1 MMAKIIAF
9 SGSYSRGSKTFGLLD
24 AIAQRISARYA
35 IEVIH
40 YDMQALG
47 PSLGRA
53 WRQDELDSTA
63 RSIIE
68 DISNAAALIVGV
80 PVYKGSYP
88 GLFKHFIDLIEPE
101 QLEAKPVILS
111 ASGGGDRHALVVEH
125 QLRPLFGFF
134 MAHTLPTA
142 LYAAARDYDAGDRI
156 ISPELLARI
165 DKAVEQLAPFLRPH
179 ALNGA
184 GHGGQFRH
192 SRAGVIAHAQQS
204 TGEHDEYRRAVA

>member
-1 MMAKIIAF
+1 MTKIIAF

-24 AIAQRISARYA
+24 AIAHRVSARYA
-35 IEVIH
+35 IEVVH

-53 WRQDELDSTA
+53 WRQEELDNTA
-63 RSIIE
+63 RAIIE
-68 DISNAAALIVGV
+68 QISAASALIIGV

-88 GLFKHFIDLIEPE
+88 GLFKHFIDLIEPA
-101 QLEAKPVILS
+101 QLEAKPVILA

-142 LYAAARDYDAGDRI
+142 LYAAARDYDQNSRI
-156 ISPELLARI
+156 ISPELLDRI
-165 DKAVEQLAPFLRPH
+165 DKSVDQLAPFLRPH

-184 GHGGQFRH
+184 HFNYPH
-192 SRAGVIAHAQQS
+192 MDGVAHAVQS
-204 TGEHDEYRRAVA
+204 TGEYDEYRHAVA

>member
-1 MMAKIIAF
+1 MTKIIAF

-24 AIAQRISARYA
+24 AIAGKASACYG
-35 IEVIH
+35 IEVAH

-53 WRQDELDSTA
+53 WRQDELDSAA
-63 RSIIE
+63 RAIIE
-68 DISNAAALIVGV
+68 EISRACALIVGV

-88 GLFKHFIDLIEPE
+88 GLFKHFIDLMDPE
-101 QLEAKPVILS
+101 QLEAKPVILA

-142 LYAAARDYDAGDRI
+142 LYAAARDYDPGNRI
-156 ISPELLARI
+156 ISPELLGRI
-165 DKAVEQLAPFLRPH
+165 DKAVDQLAPFLRPY

-184 GHGGQFRH
+184 RNGAHFNH
-192 SRAGVIAHAQQS
+192 PRAEVIARAVQP
-204 TGEHDEYRRAVA
+204 TGELNEYRRAVA